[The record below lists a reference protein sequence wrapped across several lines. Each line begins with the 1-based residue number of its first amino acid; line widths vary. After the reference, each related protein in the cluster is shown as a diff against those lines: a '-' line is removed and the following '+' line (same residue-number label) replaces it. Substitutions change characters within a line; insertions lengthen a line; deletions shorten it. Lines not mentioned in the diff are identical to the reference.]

1 MFVDPMSATDLT
13 GRNLLHCCGSS
24 EAVSQVYSSLC
35 VQIEFV
41 PVCCPNR
48 IYSPP
53 TCVPLLQVLSRCKD
67 RTSAINAPDAFG
79 CPPLLSM
86 SNSAII
92 RGFVSRAGTAGVR
105 SCDRSGMTALH
116 HAALRCI
123 TQENPI
129 PRKPAQEH
137 DLFLFRCD
145 KESAAELLSHSAD
158 VFARDIHDRTPL
170 HIAAFS
176 GASDITLLLCKN
188 KADVH
193 AKDKFGFAIL
203 CFLVF
208 FARCFRDFAFQEHC
222 SSLRSNARTQG
233 MRARSF
239 ATWSKLGVCFMLP
252 LLATFDA
259 SLVAF

>member
-1 MFVDPMSATDLT
+1 
-13 GRNLLHCCGSS
+13 
-24 EAVSQVYSSLC
+24 
-35 VQIEFV
+35 
-41 PVCCPNR
+41 
-48 IYSPP
+48 
-53 TCVPLLQVLSRCKD
+53 
-67 RTSAINAPDAFG
+67 
-79 CPPLLSM
+79 M

-193 AKDKFGFAIL
+193 AKDKFGFAH
-203 CFLVF
+203 F
-208 FARCFRDFAFQEHC
+208 FAPWSF
-222 SSLRSNARTQG
+222 LRSVFVILPFRSTALHCAAMQG
-233 MRARSF
+233 RKECVRVLLQHGAS
-239 ATWSKLGVCFMLP
+239 SVCFILP
-252 LLATFDA
+252 LFATFDA